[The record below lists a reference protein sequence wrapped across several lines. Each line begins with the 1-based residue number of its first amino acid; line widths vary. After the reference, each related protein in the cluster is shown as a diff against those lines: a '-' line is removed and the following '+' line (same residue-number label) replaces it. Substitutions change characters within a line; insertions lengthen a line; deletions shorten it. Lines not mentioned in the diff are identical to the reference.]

1 MRSSTPRR
9 RPGSAVRPGRVPPHA
24 RPGASSACFSTE
36 SVRSSRSP
44 NACGACSLCAHSASP
59 RESALV
65 TSAVVMAAG
74 EGTRLRPLSERWPKP
89 LLPIDGR
96 PVIATLLRELAD
108 AGCAFAVVVTG
119 HLAEQV
125 EELVGDGSG
134 FGLEVRYARQPG
146 VLGSADTVVRA
157 LGAGAEPP
165 LLVSAADTV
174 YTPGDVGR
182 FCAAFDA
189 SGAAGAMAVRR
200 DPPPDPKHRTPVR
213 VVAGRVEAVIDDD
226 PANPLGSAPL
236 WMLGPELVPF
246 LDGLPGPPYE
256 LADVFRRTLDAGHR
270 VAGIEIGKTRDL
282 THAVDLVKENFSY
295 LGS

>member
-1 MRSSTPRR
+1 M
-9 RPGSAVRPGRVPPHA
+9 
-24 RPGASSACFSTE
+24 
-36 SVRSSRSP
+36 
-44 NACGACSLCAHSASP
+44 
-59 RESALV
+59 

-174 YTPGDVGR
+174 YTPGDLGR

-213 VVAGRVEAVIDDD
+213 VVDGRVEAVIDDD

-256 LADVFRRTLDAGHR
+256 LADVFRRALDAGHR